1 MKKIRSL
8 FAIGIAAWLAVIA
21 IWVFVPKTDFDQLEG
36 EMLDS
41 VRYDGLTIKC
51 IPTDETVTHQYPIG
65 KYSAEDIEIV
75 SSGEQEFIVFECTA
89 KEPFT
94 GKAYPI
100 NIEVTAGA
108 DLYLYWSTCDID
120 GLNMR
125 ASVVFYNSKPD
136 IVIEETLECVDEL
149 ST

>member
-8 FAIGIAAWLAVIA
+8 FAIGIAAWLVVIA
-21 IWVFVPKTDFDQLEG
+21 IWVFVPKTDFDHLEG

-41 VRYDGLTIKC
+41 VRYDGLTIEC
-51 IPTDETVTHQYPIG
+51 IPTDETVKNQYPIG
-65 KYSAEDIEIV
+65 KYSSEDIEIV